1 MSRGMARRDAPSL
14 VEIIEPDSSVFRR
27 AAPTSDARAE
37 HSPHRRRGIIGATAS
52 VVAAAVA
59 IGLAVSAPGGAQ
71 RGATIT
77 TTTTTATTTA
87 TVLPLDAS
95 ARGAAT
101 GPNVAPAV
109 PAYDLNFA
117 RLPVATGIPAKH
129 ADVRDTP
136 RQVSQVFDR
145 SGTRLGHHVLLA
157 LHLVGDLH
165 RVSSAPT
172 MVFFDRHDD
181 DQWRTVAYAIESADA
196 AHITIR
202 SVENVG
208 DFPPLGTD
216 VPQVPSSRVLLL
228 PTNFLPDG
236 HYRACRN
243 VVSIDP
249 PAVLYLC
256 SEFDAPLT
264 TQPAAAVVAR

>member
-1 MSRGMARRDAPSL
+1 MARRDAPSL

-37 HSPHRRRGIIGATAS
+37 HSPDRRRWIIGATAS

-77 TTTTTATTTA
+77 TTIATTIA

-95 ARGAAT
+95 DRRATT

-136 RQVSQVFDR
+136 RQISRVLDH

-172 MVFFDRHDD
+172 MVFFDRHDAN
-181 DQWRTVAYAIESADA
+181 QWRTVAYAIESADA

-202 SVENVG
+202 SVENFG

-236 HYRACRN
+236 HYRVCRN

-264 TQPAAAVVAR
+264 TQPVAAVVAR

>member
-1 MSRGMARRDAPSL
+1 M
-14 VEIIEPDSSVFRR
+14 
-27 AAPTSDARAE
+27 
-37 HSPHRRRGIIGATAS
+37 
-52 VVAAAVA
+52 
-59 IGLAVSAPGGAQ
+59 
-71 RGATIT
+71 
-77 TTTTTATTTA
+77 
-87 TVLPLDAS
+87 
-95 ARGAAT
+95 
-101 GPNVAPAV
+101 APAV

-117 RLPVATGIPAKH
+117 RLPFATGIPAKH

-136 RQVSQVFDR
+136 RQISRVLDH

-172 MVFFDRHDD
+172 MVFFDRHDAN
-181 DQWRTVAYAIESADA
+181 QWRTVAYAIESADA

-202 SVENVG
+202 SVENFG

-236 HYRACRN
+236 HYRVCRN

-264 TQPAAAVVAR
+264 TQPVAAVVAR